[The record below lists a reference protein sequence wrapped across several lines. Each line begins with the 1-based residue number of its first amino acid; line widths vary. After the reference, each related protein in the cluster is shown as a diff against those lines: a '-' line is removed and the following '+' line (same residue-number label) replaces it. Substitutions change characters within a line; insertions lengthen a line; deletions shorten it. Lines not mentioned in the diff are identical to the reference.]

1 MSEETQQND
10 VSIIQYNDENFLSS
24 IMSLT
29 YFSAKND
36 YEVYREM
43 PGGEGYAAL
52 VFVQRI
58 GRLEPAIIV
67 GLK

>member
-1 MSEETQQND
+1 
-10 VSIIQYNDENFLSS
+10 
-24 IMSLT
+24 MSLT